1 MLHSLLV
8 LFRLFQFSW
17 LLLAL
22 DFCKYGPGKSWKSP
36 GILMDLWCTNPGMRG
51 VCSIFVDAKPWEIN
65 RHFLKPSLVSTQN
78 DVWAT
83 TEESPYCWRVTYEIW
98 ALLTGWSK
106 LSPWHNQS
114 EALPK
119 PLMRHHYGISGAL
132 SSDVIRWGNQGWRCK
147 RAAVF
152 SGYFPS
158 LVVIAILFFG
168 HIHICVRFPKGLT
181 SLIACSET
189 WGLSGSGM

>member
-1 MLHSLLV
+1 MRTSLRRQDTGYTGIDRSWSR
-8 LFRLFQFSW
+8 FIQHFSFDW
-17 LLLAL
+17 RHAWPLQIRAL
-22 DFCKYGPGKSWKSP
+22 T
-36 GILMDLWCTNPGMRG
+36 LGMRG
-51 VCSIFVDAKPWEIN
+51 FCSIFVDAIPWENN

-83 TEESPYCWRVTYEIW
+83 TEEIPDCWRVTYQIW

-158 LVVIAILFFG
+158 LVVSLFSFLG
-168 HIHICVRFPKGLT
+168 IFTFVWGFPRV
-181 SLIACSET
+181 
-189 WGLSGSGM
+189 

>member
-1 MLHSLLV
+1 MRTSLRRQDTGYTGIDRSWSR
-8 LFRLFQFSW
+8 FTQHFSFDW
-17 LLLAL
+17 RHAWPLQIRAL
-22 DFCKYGPGKSWKSP
+22 T
-36 GILMDLWCTNPGMRG
+36 LGMRG
-51 VCSIFVDAKPWEIN
+51 FCSIFVDAIPWDN
-65 RHFLKPSLVSTQN
+65 KRHFLKPSLVSTQN
-78 DVWAT
+78 VVWET
-83 TEESPYCWRVTYEIW
+83 TEEIPYCWRVTYQIW

-158 LVVIAILFFG
+158 LVIIVILFFG
-168 HIHICVRFPKGLT
+168 HIHICVRFSKGLA

-189 WGLSGSGM
+189 WGLSRRWM